1 VIDLSL
7 VSLVKIKNSNI
18 KSAIKESLGLIDY
31 KFSKDIRNIV
41 IKPNLCYYWD
51 YSTGQTTNP
60 RIIAELIELIN
71 ENLSK
76 HVNISIVESD
86 ASAMIC
92 KYAFRMLGY
101 EKLAEKYNVKLVNL
115 SNESCNPVE
124 VTVGK
129 EVFHFMIPKIIE
141 EADLKINVPKIKYTT
156 RGIELTCALKNIY
169 GCNPYPKKFK
179 YHGILAETI
188 VALNKIMRFDLS
200 IIDGYI
206 VSGIHPRKLG
216 LVMASRDPVAI
227 DAAAAE
233 IAGLNPKK
241 IKYLQLA
248 EKEGI
253 GKISYIPKGV
263 PINYFKSR
271 YPRKDFK
278 KKLMGKAYAALLLT
292 GLGEKLGLQ

>member
-1 VIDLSL
+1 L
-7 VSLVKIKNSNI
+7 IK
-18 KSAIKESLGLIDY
+18 
-31 KFSKDIRNIV
+31 
-41 IKPNLCYYWD
+41 
-51 YSTGQTTNP
+51 
-60 RIIAELIELIN
+60 LIN
-71 ENLSK
+71 ENISS

-115 SNESCNPVE
+115 SKETCNPAQ
-124 VTVGK
+124 VTVRK
-129 EVFHFMIPKIIE
+129 EVFRFNIPKIIQ
-141 EADLKINVPKIKYTT
+141 EADLKINIPKIKYTT

-169 GCNPYPKKFK
+169 GCNPYPKKFR
-179 YHGILAETI
+179 YHPILAETI
-188 VALNKIMRFDLS
+188 VALNKIMRFDLH

-206 VSGIHPRKLG
+206 VSGIQPRRLG

-233 IAGLNPKK
+233 IAGLNPRR

-253 GKISYIPKGV
+253 GKISYKPVGA

-278 KKLMGKAYAALLLT
+278 KKLMGKAYATLLLT
-292 GLGEKLGLQ
+292 GLGEKLGIQ